1 MRFSIKSLEAFRG
14 AFGINQLA
22 SRMFTSAEDLSC
34 CRSFGVTSKGALE
47 VIDLVMYRTLR
58 VRDGSAMTRMGNTEN
73 IVVELI
79 KLKPMSARGI
89 RC

>member
-47 VIDLVMYRTLR
+47 VIGLVMYRTLHA
-58 VRDGSAMTRMGNTEN
+58 RDGCAMARVENAKN
-73 IVVELI
+73 IVVELV
-79 KLKPMSARGI
+79 KLVGGRLKPM
-89 RC
+89 